1 MDLKKLLDMG
11 LELGYRLQV
20 SGAETYRVEE
30 SINRL
35 MQAYDVD
42 CETFAVPNS
51 LIVSIRDEN
60 GEVIT
65 GLRRIGYHGTNI
77 DAVER
82 CNTICRKIERE
93 KPDLETAQ
101 QMLSDEYK
109 KIRTYPLLISLLG
122 YFLASAGFAVFFGAN
137 LPEALFAGI
146 SGVACGLSLQFMTWL
161 HANDFFQIIMGGFV
175 IAFTTQTFAIT
186 GLIQR
191 ADAASIGALM
201 VLVPGL
207 GITNTMRDIIFGDT
221 QSGINRL
228 VQVCISAAAIGIGTG
243 SALLVCRAIYGTAE
257 VSLTSMPDSAIAQ
270 CISAFIAS
278 IGFCLLYNARTFGM
292 CFCALGGVP
301 GWLTYLLCVDLGLG
315 DYIAAFAGAA
325 VVSLY
330 AEIMARVRKF
340 PATSY
345 LTTSL
350 LPLVPGASIYYT
362 AVHLLNNDPDAFA
375 ARVMYIIG
383 YAGALAVGVLLV
395 SSGYRMFSTWKWFRK
410 LERLGKARK

>member
-1 MDLKKLLDMG
+1 MDLQKLLDMG
-11 LELGYRLQV
+11 MELGYRLQV

-30 SINRL
+30 SIRRL
-35 MQAYDVD
+35 MQAYDVE

-60 GEVIT
+60 GEVKT
-65 GLRRIGYHGTNI
+65 RLRRIGYHGTNI

-82 CNTICRKIERE
+82 CNAVCRKIEAE
-93 KPDLETAQ
+93 KPDLEAAQ
-101 QMLSDEYK
+101 QMLNDAYS
-109 KIRTYPLLISLLG
+109 KIRSYTLPVTLLG
-122 YFLASAGFAVFFGAN
+122 YFLASAGFAIFFGAN
-137 LPEALFAGI
+137 FLEALFAGI

-175 IAFTTQTFAIT
+175 IAFTTQTFALT

-228 VQVCISAAAIGIGTG
+228 VHVCISAAAIGIGTG
-243 SALLVCRAIYGTAE
+243 SALLACRAIYGTAE
-257 VSLTSMPDSAIAQ
+257 VSLTSMPYSAVSQ
-270 CISAFIAS
+270 CISAFFAS
-278 IGFCLLYNARTFGM
+278 IGFCLMYNTRGKGM
-292 CFCALGGVP
+292 VFCALGGIP
-301 GWLTYLLCVDLGLG
+301 GWLAYLACVAFGSG
-315 DYIAAFAGAA
+315 DYIAAFVGAA

-330 AEIMARVRKF
+330 AEIMARIRKF

-345 LTTSL
+345 ITSSM
-350 LPLVPGASIYYT
+350 LPLVPGASIYYA
-362 AVHLLNNDPDAFA
+362 AVHLLNNDPDAFS

-383 YAGALAVGVLLV
+383 YAGALAVGLLLV
-395 SSGYRMFSTWKWFRK
+395 SSCFRMFSTWKWFKK
-410 LERLGKARK
+410 LERLGKRHK